1 MVELNGQEAPNP
13 EVVIV
18 GAGIAGLGCAG
29 TLVLE
34 GHDTLLIAETPEVGW
49 NLRPVEVEGNRG
61 YVQHPVWQISAGGG
75 WWYNLAREIGADV
88 TFHVAPPVD
97 LTARGSG
104 KIDKLPTCASAT
116 AMAGVFAS
124 LSPIPLD
131 DVLPEFERVLATA
144 LAIPYDE
151 LTRMDQV
158 PISTWLE
165 EQEVNPILAH
175 GILTFAANLCETTVD
190 VAREHMSVFAVW
202 GMTRS
207 LMCGEGP
214 LVNPEPDPWNGLA
227 KPLAEAIERRGGII
241 QRSSKVARVL
251 VEDGRATGVEL
262 ADGGEVRANTVVL
275 ATGTSRVAKLLE
287 SPSAEVQAAIDH
299 ARELHGEDVCTYT
312 VLGKPVSGIETY
324 TAITGPDGSNLALL
338 FPMHELA
345 PAHCVPGKQ
354 FIAAQAFYTPE
365 EYEAIGGREGA
376 VEQLNELQEEMFP
389 GFRGAAEAQ
398 HVQRH
403 RHHWMTQFTHGPRL
417 PERDPATDGLWF
429 AGDGSRP
436 IAGVAVEAAASAGVL
451 RGRAIAAALRETKT
465 AVATA

>member
-1 MVELNGQEAPNP
+1 MTELNGQEGANP
-13 EVVIV
+13 EVVVV
-18 GAGIAGLGCAG
+18 GAGIAGLACAG

-88 TFHVAPPVD
+88 RFHVAPPVD
-97 LTARGSG
+97 LTVRGSG

-131 DVLPEFERVLATA
+131 DVLPEFERVLETA

-158 PISTWLE
+158 PISAWLE
-165 EQEVNPILAH
+165 EQDVNPILAY

-202 GMTRS
+202 GMVRS

-214 LVNPEPDPWNGLA
+214 LVCPEPDPWNGLA
-227 KPLAEAIERRGGII
+227 KPLGAAIERRGGTIW
-241 QRSSKVARVL
+241 RESKVGRVL
-251 VEDGRATGVEL
+251 VEDERATGVEL
-262 ADGGEVRANTVVL
+262 ADGRQVRADTVVM
-275 ATGTSRVAKLLE
+275 ATGTSRVPKLLE
-287 SPSAEVQAAIDH
+287 SPSADVQAAIEH
-299 ARELHGEDVCTYT
+299 AKRLAGEDVCTYT
-312 VLGKPVSGIETY
+312 VLGEPLTDIKTY

-345 PAHCVPGKQ
+345 PEHVVPGKQ
-354 FIAAQAFYTPE
+354 FLAAQAFYSPE
-365 EYEAIGGREGA
+365 EYAEVGGRDGA
-376 VEQLNELQEEMFP
+376 VQQLNELQEEMFP
-389 GFRGAAEAQ
+389 GFGDAAEAQ

-417 PERDPATDGLWF
+417 PERDPETDGLWF
-429 AGDGSRP
+429 AGDGSP
-436 IAGVAVEAAASAGVL
+436 AD
-451 RGRAIAAALRETKT
+451 RGRRRRGSGQRRRAPRACDHGALREERS
-465 AVATA
+465 AVAAT